1 MTTTVPDSNLQ
12 ELLVPGRLFEQKYR
26 ILNELGTGSFAIVVK
41 ARHEVMGRDVALKC
55 LKPAVVRVRPDVT
68 ARFVNEV
75 QIVSRLRHP
84 NTVTIFDFGHTA
96 QNLSYMVLEYLDGDT
111 LSDVID
117 AEGAFGEV
125 RAMHIA
131 HQILKSLDEA
141 HAHGIVHRDLKPSN
155 IMLTELHGERDF
167 VKVLDFGVAKLLDES
182 AQRSR
187 DEPRSTQFIGTPIY
201 MSPEQVLGQPV
212 TPASDLYSLGLLLYQ
227 MLAGDPPISHTSVAA
242 VVREHL
248 DPGPLP
254 FPNLNRLRPEMRR
267 IVLKAT
273 AREPEDRFASVREFL
288 AALAPFEAA
297 PDAQIFRR
305 PTLQQPPKTETAT
318 ETALG
323 EEISEADIFSGRNY
337 VEHPHAPDESP
348 QPASR
353 APAGRP
359 QRTRRPLRTSP
370 GRRPNYAGSR
380 AARSSPGEPPSR
392 TRTPVPSLRTD
403 ELDLDLESIDR
414 QRRQAER
421 QRRRAGERPRRKS
434 GAPLGPGARS
444 VEQERAARGID
455 MQVVSKRAVL
465 ALSGLASA
473 YLGFLILSAI
483 LYAQPVA
490 TRWAAGGAMIAVALL
505 GSRFSATRV
514 VGGDF
519 AQRWLSPTAR
529 NLIILSALIFVAG
542 LFIEPADTAKALE
555 SDPTWFLERLPD
567 VAPFSW
573 VDTLSVKI
581 ARAIAALFRVAA
593 GF

>member
-1 MTTTVPDSNLQ
+1 MATPVPDSNLR

-55 LKPAVVRVRPDVT
+55 LKPSVVRVRPDVT
-68 ARFVNEV
+68 ARFVTEV

-84 NTVTIFDFGHTA
+84 NTVTIFDFGHTEQDLA
-96 QNLSYMVLEYLDGDT
+96 YMVLEYLDGNT
-111 LSDVID
+111 LCDVID
-117 AEGAFGEV
+117 AEGAFSEA

-131 HQILKSLDEA
+131 RQILKSLDEA

-182 AQRSR
+182 SQRSR

-201 MSPEQVLGQPV
+201 MSPEQVLGQTV

-254 FPNLNRLRPEMRR
+254 FPNLGRLRPEMRR

-273 AREPEDRFASVREFL
+273 AREPADRFASVREFL
-288 AALAPFEAA
+288 AAFAPFEAA

-305 PTLQQPPKTETAT
+305 ATLQQSPEIAAETT
-318 ETALG
+318 LG
-323 EEISEADIFSGRNY
+323 QEISEADIFSGRNY
-337 VEHPHAPDESP
+337 IEHPSTPDESLL
-348 QPASR
+348 R
-353 APAGRP
+353 AQRATAAQP
-359 QRTRRPLRTSP
+359 QRTRRPLGTSPGTRPSHARGSAVRTSP
-370 GRRPNYAGSR
+370 GERPKR
-380 AARSSPGEPPSR
+380 AS
-392 TRTPVPSLRTD
+392 TPVPSLRTD

-421 QRRRAGERPRRKS
+421 QRRRAGERPKKTT
-434 GAPLGPGARS
+434 APLAPGARS
-444 VEQERAARGID
+444 IEQEREARGID
-455 MQVVSKRAVL
+455 MHVVSKRALL
-465 ALSGLASA
+465 ALGGLASA
-473 YLGFLILSAI
+473 YLGFLILGAI
-483 LYAQPVA
+483 LYGQPVA

-529 NLIILSALIFVAG
+529 NLIILCALIFVAG
-542 LFIEPADTAKALE
+542 LFIDPADTAKALE
-555 SDPTWFLERLPD
+555 TDPTWFLKRFPD
-567 VAPFSW
+567 FPPFSW
-573 VDTLSVKI
+573 IDTLSVRI
-581 ARAIAALFRVAA
+581 ARAIAAIFRVAA